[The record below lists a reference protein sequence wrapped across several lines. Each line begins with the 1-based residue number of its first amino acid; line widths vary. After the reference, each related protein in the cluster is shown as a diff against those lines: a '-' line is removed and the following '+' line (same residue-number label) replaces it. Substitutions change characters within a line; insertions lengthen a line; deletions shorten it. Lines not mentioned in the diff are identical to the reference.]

1 MNRALLSGLSSLLF
15 PFAAHAAATPA
26 GGYLMRG
33 GYQPGRHARLQLD
46 ASSRAFDR
54 PHHAK
59 PHRPPAATDAAGLD
73 IVHPAAISELV
84 VIDGAVA
91 DKATL
96 YRGLRPGVAAVEID
110 PSQPGLPQ
118 LAAALSNYRD
128 LAAVHVVSHA
138 WDGELQ
144 LGSSRVTSDSV
155 LQQPS
160 ALAALRQAVRAGG
173 DLLFYGCDL
182 AAGDKGAALLDIVH
196 RQTGL
201 DVAASSNPTG
211 SPALGADWT
220 LEIQRGHIDTPV
232 AFSDKAR
239 ADFSEVLVAADG
251 TRNFAGWSGALSPQ
265 LSTTDFRLTARNGN
279 GSTPNVGIYAGGI
292 SYMLTNAANDNS
304 GHYLYV
310 KADGTNTTGFELT
323 GLNAGEYTLGE
334 FTNLRVVGMVRG
346 GGTIQSGTVNSVG
359 ASGEAFAFGPAQLA
373 NFAGVKLQGFKLYFD
388 CDGSCAANETAYLE
402 FRNFTIAN
410 AIDTPLAPTVTDA
423 RISISGASG
432 TGGAY
437 KINDTV
443 TASWNNSAGGDNNSG
458 ITGVTVD
465 FSQFGGPS
473 AVTATNSGGV
483 WTAAYT
489 IVAGS
494 IDAPNRNVSV
504 TATNAGGSTT
514 TADTTNATVDTIAPV
529 VTPGNIALSGASG
542 VGGVFKAGDTVI
554 AQWNNTAAGDNNTDT
569 ISAVS
574 INLSAFN
581 GPVAIPAT
589 NAAGIWTA
597 THPLPAGVAGNNRNV
612 SISAVDNAGNITTTA
627 STANATVD
635 TLVPAV
641 SSIAVSGSPAPGDA
655 SVAFTVTFNK
665 PVTNISTDDF
675 TLIGTGTASGTISSV
690 SASTGS
696 SVNVNVSG
704 ITGTGT
710 LKINL
715 NGSTNIADSVGN
727 GPPASFSS
735 SASHTVA
742 VPVAPGAPT
751 GAAATAGDTQAS
763 VTFTAPASNG
773 GTAIATYTAVA
784 SGGGG
789 QTGSCPG
796 PAACTITV
804 PGLTNGTSY
813 SFNVTATNSA
823 GLTSA
828 AATTNTVIPKGTQTI
843 TFANPGA
850 QNFGTMPT
858 LTASSSA
865 GASYPV
871 TFTSS
876 TTGVCTI
883 TSTGTLSFLTAGT
896 CTINGNQPGDAAT
909 NAAAQVSQNFT
920 VNAIVPG
927 APTIG
932 TATAGSAQTS
942 VSFTAPASNGG
953 TSITTY
959 TATSSPGGITATSAS
974 TPITVTGLTNGTAY
988 TFTVTATNSAGTGSA
1003 SAASN
1008 AVTPKNAQTIT
1019 FANPGAQNFGT
1030 TPTLT
1035 ASSSAGASYPVT
1047 FTSSTTGVCTITST
1061 GTLSFLTAGTC
1072 TINGNQPGDA
1082 ATNAAAQVSQNF
1094 TVNAIVPGAPTIG
1107 TATAGSAQT
1116 SVSFTAP
1123 ASNGGTSI
1131 TTYTATSSPGGI
1143 TATSASTPIT
1153 VTGLTN
1159 GTAYTF
1165 TVTATNSAGTG
1176 SASAASNSVTPKGTQ
1191 TITFTQP
1198 GDYSFGTSPA
1208 PTLAATSSAGAGYA
1222 VSFTSATSGVC
1233 TITPAGALSFVA
1245 AGLCTI
1251 NADQAG
1257 DAAFSAA
1264 PQVSRSF
1271 NVNAAAPD
1279 APAMGTVT
1287 AGDTQATVNFT
1298 PPSATGGSPITGYTV
1313 TANPAAVPGAPGVTT
1328 HTGTASPIVV
1338 TGLTNGF
1345 VYNFTVKA
1353 ANGAQTSADSAA
1365 VQATPRK
1372 LELVGAPGSVPG
1384 MSGTPTAT
1392 LSGGGATC
1400 TLQATGGFGPA
1411 ASTPPGL
1418 QAPNGQFA
1426 FTAEQCTGAVTMT
1439 LVYPSPLPVGV
1450 QFRKPDGAGG
1460 WFDPTNAATSLNVV
1474 LNAARTTV
1482 SYTITDNGL
1491 GDTNP
1496 ATGTVSDPFVPVV
1509 AAVAPGGAQAIP
1521 SLGGWALAM
1530 LSGLLG
1536 GLALRSRKVFTAR
1549 R

>member
-84 VIDGAVA
+84 VIDGSVA

-96 YRGLRPGVAAVEID
+96 YSGLRPGVAAVEID
-110 PSQPGLPQ
+110 PSRPGIPQ
-118 LAAALSNYRD
+118 LAAALSNYRE

-196 RQTGL
+196 RLTGL

-265 LSTTDFRLTARNGN
+265 LSTTDFRLTAGNGD
-279 GSTPNVGIYAGGI
+279 GSTPKVGIYLGGI
-292 SYMLTNAANDNS
+292 SYMLTNAANDNLN
-304 GHYLYV
+304 HYLYV
-310 KADGTNTTGFELT
+310 KADGSNTTAFELT
-323 GLNAGEYTLGE
+323 GLNAGEFGSGE
-334 FTNLRVVGMVRG
+334 FTNLRIVGTVHG
-346 GGTIQSGTVNSVG
+346 GGTIQSATVNSAG
-359 ASGEAFAFGPAQLA
+359 ASSEAFMFGPAQLA
-373 NFAGVKLQGFKLYFD
+373 AFAGVKLQGFKLYFD
-388 CDGSCAANETAYLE
+388 CDGSCAANETAFLE

-494 IDAPNRNVSV
+494 IDATNRNVSV

-597 THPLPAGVAGNNRNV
+597 THPLPAGVAGNNLNA
-612 SISAVDNAGNITTTA
+612 SISAVDNAGNITTTTG
-627 STANATVD
+627 SSNATVD
-635 TLVPAV
+635 TLIPVV

-696 SVNVNVSG
+696 TVNVNVSG

-727 GPPASFSS
+727 GPPATFSS
-735 SASHTVA
+735 GGTHTVA

-751 GAAATAGDTQAS
+751 GATATAGNAQAS
-763 VTFTAPASNG
+763 ITFAAPASNG
-773 GTAIATYTAVA
+773 GSAISTYNAVA

-789 QTGSCPG
+789 QTGYCTG
-796 PAACTITV
+796 PTACTITV
-804 PGLTNGTSY
+804 PGLTNGISY
-813 SFNVTATNSA
+813 SFNVTATSGA

-828 AATTNTVIPKGTQTI
+828 AATTNTVVPKGTQTI

-850 QNFGTMPT
+850 QNFGTTPT
-858 LTASSSA
+858 LAASSSA

-871 TFTSS
+871 TFASS
-876 TTGVCTI
+876 TMGVCTV
-883 TSTGTLSFLTAGT
+883 TPTGALTFVTAGT
-896 CTINGNQPGDAAT
+896 CTVAADQAGDAAIGS
-909 NAAAQVSQNFT
+909 APQVAQSFV
-920 VNAIVPG
+920 VNAVAPG
-927 APTIG
+927 TPTIG
-932 TATAGSAQTS
+932 TATAGNAQAT
-942 VSFTAPASNGG
+942 VSFTAPAFTGG
-953 TSITTY
+953 AAVTY
-959 TATSSPGGITATSAS
+959 TATSNPGGITATGSS
-974 TPITVTGLTNGTAY
+974 PITVPGLTNGTAY
-988 TFTVTATNSAGTGSA
+988 TFTVTGTNSAGTGTPSA
-1003 SAASN
+1003 TSN
-1008 AVTPKNAQTIT
+1008 QVTPKATQTIS

-1030 TPTLT
+1030 TPTLA

-1047 FTSSTTGVCTITST
+1047 FASSTMGVCTVTPT
-1061 GTLSFLTAGTC
+1061 GALTFVTAGTC
-1072 TINGNQPGDA
+1072 TVAADQAGDA
-1082 ATNAAAQVSQNF
+1082 AIGAAPQVTQSF
-1094 TVNAIVPGAPTIG
+1094 AVNAVAPGAPTIG
-1107 TATAGSAQT
+1107 TATAGNAQAT
-1116 SVSFTAP
+1116 VSFTAP
-1123 ASNGGTSI
+1123 AFTGGAAV
-1131 TTYTATSSPGGI
+1131 TYTATSNPGGI
-1143 TATSASTPIT
+1143 MATGSSPIT
-1153 VTGLTN
+1153 VPGLTN

-1165 TVTATNSAGTG
+1165 TVTGANSAGTG
-1176 SASAASNSVTPKGTQ
+1176 TPSATSNQVTPKATQ
-1191 TITFTQP
+1191 TISFANP
-1198 GDYSFGTSPA
+1198 GAQNFGTT
-1208 PTLAATSSAGAGYA
+1208 PTLAASSSAGASYPVTFA
-1222 VSFTSATSGVC
+1222 SSTMGVC
-1233 TITPAGALSFVA
+1233 TVTPTGALTFVT
-1245 AGLCTI
+1245 AGTCTI
-1251 NADQAG
+1251 AADQAG
-1257 DAAFSAA
+1257 DAAIGAA
-1264 PQVSRSF
+1264 PQVTQSF
-1271 NVNAAAPD
+1271 AVNAIAPD
-1279 APAMGTVT
+1279 IPVIGTVT
-1287 AGDTQATVNFT
+1287 AADAQATVNFT
-1298 PPSATGGSPITGYTV
+1298 ASVGSGGAPISGYTV
-1313 TANPAAVPGAPGVTT
+1313 TATPVAAPGAPAVTT
-1328 HTGTASPIVV
+1328 QTGTASPIVV

-1353 ANGAQTSADSAA
+1353 TNGAQTSADSAA

-1439 LVYPSPLPVGV
+1439 LVYPSPLPVDV

-1496 ATGTVSDPFVPVV
+1496 ATGSVSDPFVPVV

>member
-84 VIDGAVA
+84 VIDGSVA

-96 YRGLRPGVAAVEID
+96 YSGLRPGVAAVEID
-110 PSQPGLPQ
+110 PSRPGIPQ
-118 LAAALSNYRD
+118 LAAALSNYRE

-265 LSTTDFRLTARNGN
+265 LSTTDFRLTAGNGD
-279 GSTPNVGIYAGGI
+279 GSTPKVGIYLGGI
-292 SYMLTNAANDNS
+292 SYMLTNAANDNLN
-304 GHYLYV
+304 HYLYV
-310 KADGTNTTGFELT
+310 KADGSNTTAFELT
-323 GLNAGEYTLGE
+323 GLNAGEFGSGE
-334 FTNLRVVGMVRG
+334 FTNLRIVGTVHG
-346 GGTIQSGTVNSVG
+346 GGTIQSATVNSAG
-359 ASGEAFAFGPAQLA
+359 ASSEAFMFGPAQLA
-373 NFAGVKLQGFKLYFD
+373 AFAGVKLQGFKLYFD
-388 CDGSCAANETAYLE
+388 CDGSCAANETAFLE

-494 IDAPNRNVSV
+494 IDATNRNVSV

-597 THPLPAGVAGNNRNV
+597 THPLPAGVAGNNLNA
-612 SISAVDNAGNITTTA
+612 SISAVDNAGNITTTTG
-627 STANATVD
+627 SSNATVD
-635 TLVPAV
+635 TLIPVV

-696 SVNVNVSG
+696 TVNVNVSG

-727 GPPASFSS
+727 GPPATFSS
-735 SASHTVA
+735 GGTHTVA

-751 GAAATAGDTQAS
+751 GATATAGNAQAS
-763 VTFTAPASNG
+763 ITFAAPASNG
-773 GTAIATYTAVA
+773 GSAISTYNAVA

-789 QTGSCPG
+789 QTGYCTG
-796 PAACTITV
+796 PTACTITV
-804 PGLTNGTSY
+804 PGLTNGISY
-813 SFNVTATNSA
+813 SFNVTATSGA

-828 AATTNTVIPKGTQTI
+828 AATTNTVVPKGTQTI

-850 QNFGTMPT
+850 QNFGTTPT
-858 LTASSSA
+858 LVASSSA

-871 TFTSS
+871 TFASS
-876 TTGVCTI
+876 TMGVCTV
-883 TSTGTLSFLTAGT
+883 TPTGALTFVTAGT
-896 CTINGNQPGDAAT
+896 CTVAADQAGDAAIGS
-909 NAAAQVSQNFT
+909 APQVAQSFV
-920 VNAIVPG
+920 VNAVAPG
-927 APTIG
+927 TPTIG
-932 TATAGSAQTS
+932 TATAGNAQAT
-942 VSFTAPASNGG
+942 VSFTAPAFTGG
-953 TSITTY
+953 AAVTY
-959 TATSSPGGITATSAS
+959 TATSNPGGIMATGSS
-974 TPITVTGLTNGTAY
+974 PITVPGLTNGTAY
-988 TFTVTATNSAGTGSA
+988 TFTVTGANSAGTGTPSA
-1003 SAASN
+1003 TSN
-1008 AVTPKNAQTIT
+1008 QVTPKATQTIS

-1030 TPTLT
+1030 TPTLA

-1047 FTSSTTGVCTITST
+1047 FASSTMGVCTVTPT
-1061 GTLSFLTAGTC
+1061 GALTFVTAGTC
-1072 TINGNQPGDA
+1072 TIA
-1082 ATNAAAQVSQNF
+1082 
-1094 TVNAIVPGAPTIG
+1094 
-1107 TATAGSAQT
+1107 
-1116 SVSFTAP
+1116 
-1123 ASNGGTSI
+1123 
-1131 TTYTATSSPGGI
+1131 
-1143 TATSASTPIT
+1143 
-1153 VTGLTN
+1153 
-1159 GTAYTF
+1159 
-1165 TVTATNSAGTG
+1165 
-1176 SASAASNSVTPKGTQ
+1176 
-1191 TITFTQP
+1191 
-1198 GDYSFGTSPA
+1198 
-1208 PTLAATSSAGAGYA
+1208 
-1222 VSFTSATSGVC
+1222 
-1233 TITPAGALSFVA
+1233 
-1245 AGLCTI
+1245 
-1251 NADQAG
+1251 ADQAG
-1257 DAAFSAA
+1257 DAAIGAA
-1264 PQVSRSF
+1264 PQVTQSF
-1271 NVNAAAPD
+1271 AVNAIAPD
-1279 APAMGTVT
+1279 IPVIGTVT
-1287 AGDTQATVNFT
+1287 AADAQATVNFT
-1298 PPSATGGSPITGYTV
+1298 ASVGSGGAPISGYTV
-1313 TANPAAVPGAPGVTT
+1313 TATPVAAPGAPAVTT
-1328 HTGTASPIVV
+1328 QTGTASPIVV

-1353 ANGAQTSADSAA
+1353 TNGAQTSADSAA

-1439 LVYPSPLPVGV
+1439 LVYPSPLPVDV

-1496 ATGTVSDPFVPVV
+1496 ATGSVSDPFVPVV

-1536 GLALRSRKVFTAR
+1536 GLALRSRRVFTAR

>member
-220 LEIQRGHIDTPV
+220 LEIQRGQIDTPV

-265 LSTTDFRLTARNGN
+265 LSTTDFRLTAGNGD
-279 GSTPNVGIYAGGI
+279 GSTPKVGIYAGGI
-292 SYMLTNAANDNS
+292 SYMLTNAANDNRN
-304 GHYLYV
+304 HYLYV

-359 ASGEAFAFGPAQLA
+359 TSGEAFAFGPAQLA

-388 CDGSCAANETAYLE
+388 CDGFCAANETAFLE

-443 TASWNNSAGGDNNSG
+443 TASWNNSVGGDNNSG

-494 IDAPNRNVSV
+494 IDATNRNVSV

-514 TADTTNATVDTIAPV
+514 TSDTTNATVDTIAPV
-529 VTPGNIALSGASG
+529 ITPGNIALSGASG
-542 VGGVFKAGDTVI
+542 VGGAFKAGDTVI

-597 THPLPAGVAGNNRNV
+597 THPLPAGVAGNNLNA

-635 TLVPAV
+635 TLIPAV

-655 SVAFTVTFNK
+655 SVAFTATFNK

-710 LKINL
+710 IKINL

-727 GPPASFSS
+727 GPPASFNSGGT
-735 SASHTVA
+735 HTVA

-751 GAAATAGDTQAS
+751 GATATAGNAQAS
-763 VTFTAPASNG
+763 ITFAAPASNG
-773 GTAIATYTAVA
+773 GSAISTYTAVA

-804 PGLTNGTSY
+804 PGLTNGISY
-813 SFNVTATNSA
+813 SFNVSATNSA
-823 GLTSA
+823 GLTGPA
-828 AATTNTVIPKGTQTI
+828 AMSNNVTPQGTQTI
-843 TFANPGA
+843 SFAPA
-850 QNFGTMPT
+850 ASYNFGTTPT
-858 LTASSSA
+858 LTATSSA

-871 TFTSS
+871 SFTSS

-883 TSTGTLSFLTAGT
+883 TPTGSLTFVTAGS
-896 CTINGNQPGDAAT
+896 CSINADQAGDAAT
-909 NAAAQVSQNFT
+909 SAAPQVSQTFN
-920 VNAIVPG
+920 VNAVAPG

-932 TATAGSAQTS
+932 TATAGNAQAT
-942 VSFTAPASNGG
+942 VSFTAPASTGG
-953 TSITTY
+953 AAVTY
-959 TATSSPGGITATSAS
+959 TATSSPGSFTATGSS
-974 TPITVTGLTNGTAY
+974 PITVPGLINGTAY
-988 TFTVTATNSAGTGSA
+988 TFSVTAANSAGPGSP

-1008 AVTPKNAQTIT
+1008 A
-1019 FANPGAQNFGT
+1019 
-1030 TPTLT
+1030 
-1035 ASSSAGASYPVT
+1035 
-1047 FTSSTTGVCTITST
+1047 
-1061 GTLSFLTAGTC
+1061 
-1072 TINGNQPGDA
+1072 
-1082 ATNAAAQVSQNF
+1082 
-1094 TVNAIVPGAPTIG
+1094 
-1107 TATAGSAQT
+1107 
-1116 SVSFTAP
+1116 
-1123 ASNGGTSI
+1123 
-1131 TTYTATSSPGGI
+1131 
-1143 TATSASTPIT
+1143 
-1153 VTGLTN
+1153 
-1159 GTAYTF
+1159 
-1165 TVTATNSAGTG
+1165 
-1176 SASAASNSVTPKGTQ
+1176 
-1191 TITFTQP
+1191 
-1198 GDYSFGTSPA
+1198 
-1208 PTLAATSSAGAGYA
+1208 
-1222 VSFTSATSGVC
+1222 
-1233 TITPAGALSFVA
+1233 
-1245 AGLCTI
+1245 
-1251 NADQAG
+1251 
-1257 DAAFSAA
+1257 
-1264 PQVSRSF
+1264 
-1271 NVNAAAPD
+1271 
-1279 APAMGTVT
+1279 
-1287 AGDTQATVNFT
+1287 
-1298 PPSATGGSPITGYTV
+1298 
-1313 TANPAAVPGAPGVTT
+1313 
-1328 HTGTASPIVV
+1328 
-1338 TGLTNGF
+1338 
-1345 VYNFTVKA
+1345 
-1353 ANGAQTSADSAA
+1353 
-1365 VQATPRK
+1365 
-1372 LELVGAPGSVPG
+1372 
-1384 MSGTPTAT
+1384 
-1392 LSGGGATC
+1392 
-1400 TLQATGGFGPA
+1400 
-1411 ASTPPGL
+1411 
-1418 QAPNGQFA
+1418 
-1426 FTAEQCTGAVTMT
+1426 
-1439 LVYPSPLPVGV
+1439 
-1450 QFRKPDGAGG
+1450 
-1460 WFDPTNAATSLNVV
+1460 
-1474 LNAARTTV
+1474 
-1482 SYTITDNGL
+1482 
-1491 GDTNP
+1491 
-1496 ATGTVSDPFVPVV
+1496 
-1509 AAVAPGGAQAIP
+1509 
-1521 SLGGWALAM
+1521 
-1530 LSGLLG
+1530 
-1536 GLALRSRKVFTAR
+1536 
-1549 R
+1549 

>member
-1 MNRALLSGLSSLLF
+1 MIGTTFLGGFSAALLPLGLLGSAGPAAGSYLRSYLRSPQDSGEQTALPLSRS
-15 PFAAHAAATPA
+15 AAPA
-26 GGYLMRG
+26 RDL
-33 GYQPGRHARLQLD
+33 
-46 ASSRAFDR
+46 R
-54 PHHAK
+54 P
-59 PHRPPAATDAAGLD
+59 RPPGELE
-73 IVHPAAISELV
+73 IVVASPVSELV
-84 VIDGAVA
+84 IVDSAVQDRA
-91 DKATL
+91 VLQRALK
-96 YRGLRPGVAAVEID
+96 PGVQMVEID
-110 PSQPGLPQ
+110 ASRPGLPQ
-118 LAAALSNYRD
+118 LVQALASFKN
-128 LAAVHVVSHA
+128 LSAIHVVSHA
-138 WDGELQ
+138 EAGVLL
-144 LGSSRVTSDSV
+144 LGSSRITAESV
-155 LQQPS
+155 KGEIES
-160 ALAALRQAVRAGG
+160 LAALRNAVRPGG

-182 AAGDKGAALLDIVH
+182 AATPEGEQLLDIVQH
-196 RQTGL
+196 ATQL
-201 DVAASSNPTG
+201 DVAASSNATG
-211 SPALGADWT
+211 NLAQGGDWQ
-220 LEIQRGHIDTPV
+220 LEVRRGHVDTQL
-232 AFSDKAR
+232 AFSDKAL
-239 ADFSEVLVAADG
+239 ADFSGVLLASDG
-251 TRNFAGWSGALSPQ
+251 PKSFSSFSVNSLDLVQ
-265 LSTTDFRLTARNGN
+265 TDFRVSAWDSTHTQLGLQIYSAAPFAAYIQNGGTATG
-279 GSTPNVGIYAGGI
+279 TYF
-292 SYMLTNAANDNS
+292 
-304 GHYLYV
+304 YLR
-310 KADGTNTTGFELT
+310 ADDINTTKFELT
-323 GLNAGEYTLGE
+323 GLSAGEYGAVSQ
-334 FTNLRVVGMVRG
+334 FTNVRIVGMLAS
-346 GGTIQSGTVNSVG
+346 GGTVTSSTINGSATP
-359 ASGEAFAFGPAQLA
+359 GEAFTFTATQLA
-373 NFAGVKLQGFKLYFD
+373 DFSGKKLKGFKLYVD
-388 CDGSCAANETAYLE
+388 CGGDGGACPANKFADFE
-402 FRNFTIAN
+402 FRGFTIAGAQN
-410 AIDTPLAPTVTDA
+410 SP
-423 RISISGASG
+423 RISIDHISLTGATG
-432 TGGAY
+432 TGGAF
-437 KINDTV
+437 KIGDTV
-443 TASWNNSAGGDNNSG
+443 TARWNNTASGDYNATP
-458 ITGVTVD
+458 ITGVNFD
-465 FSQFGGPS
+465 LSQFGGGASVAALNS
-473 AVTATNSGGV
+473 AGIWTATHLLS
-483 WTAAYT
+483 
-489 IVAGS
+489 AGA
-494 IDAPNRNVSV
+494 IDATNRNVSV
-504 TATNAGGSTT
+504 TASNSNGPAT
-514 TADTTNATVDTIAPV
+514 TAGTNNATVDTIAPV

-597 THPLPAGVAGNNRNV
+597 THPLPAGVAGNNLNA

-710 LKINL
+710 IKINL

-727 GPPASFSS
+727 GPPASFNSGGT
-735 SASHTVA
+735 HTVA

-751 GAAATAGDTQAS
+751 GATATAGNAQAS
-763 VTFTAPASNG
+763 ITFAAPASNG
-773 GTAIATYTAVA
+773 GSAISTYTAVA

-804 PGLTNGTSY
+804 PGLTNGISY
-813 SFNVTATNSA
+813 SFNVSATNSA
-823 GLTSA
+823 GLTGP
-828 AATTNTVIPKGTQTI
+828 AATSNNVTPQGTQTI
-843 TFANPGA
+843 SFTPAA
-850 QNFGTMPT
+850 SYNFGTTPT
-858 LTASSSA
+858 LTATSSA
-865 GASYPV
+865 GGSYPV
-871 TFTSS
+871 SFTSS

-883 TSTGTLSFLTAGT
+883 TPTGSLTFVTAGS
-896 CTINGNQPGDAAT
+896 CSINADQAGDAAT
-909 NAAAQVSQNFT
+909 SAAPQVSQTFN
-920 VNAIVPG
+920 VNAVAPG

-932 TATAGSAQTS
+932 TATAGNAQAS
-942 VSFTAPASNGG
+942 VSFTAPASTGG
-953 TSITTY
+953 AAVTY
-959 TATSSPGGITATSAS
+959 TATSSPGSFTATGSS
-974 TPITVTGLTNGTAY
+974 PITVAGLINGTAY
-988 TFTVTATNSAGTGSA
+988 TFSVTAANSAGPGSP

-1008 AVTPKNAQTIT
+1008 AVTPRASQTISFT
-1019 FANPGAQNFGT
+1019 PAASYNFGT

-1035 ASSSAGASYPVT
+1035 ATSSAGASYPVS
-1047 FTSSTTGVCTITST
+1047 FTSSTTGVCTITPT
-1061 GTLSFLTAGTC
+1061 GSLTFVTAGTC
-1072 TINGNQPGDA
+1072 TIA
-1082 ATNAAAQVSQNF
+1082 
-1094 TVNAIVPGAPTIG
+1094 
-1107 TATAGSAQT
+1107 
-1116 SVSFTAP
+1116 
-1123 ASNGGTSI
+1123 
-1131 TTYTATSSPGGI
+1131 
-1143 TATSASTPIT
+1143 
-1153 VTGLTN
+1153 
-1159 GTAYTF
+1159 
-1165 TVTATNSAGTG
+1165 
-1176 SASAASNSVTPKGTQ
+1176 
-1191 TITFTQP
+1191 
-1198 GDYSFGTSPA
+1198 
-1208 PTLAATSSAGAGYA
+1208 
-1222 VSFTSATSGVC
+1222 
-1233 TITPAGALSFVA
+1233 
-1245 AGLCTI
+1245 
-1251 NADQAG
+1251 ADQAG
-1257 DAAFSAA
+1257 DAATSAA
-1264 PQVSRSF
+1264 PQVTQSF
-1271 NVNAAAPD
+1271 AVNAIAPD
-1279 APAMGTVT
+1279 IPVIGTVT
-1287 AGDTQATVNFT
+1287 AADAQATVNFT
-1298 PPSATGGSPITGYTV
+1298 ASVGSGGAPISGYTV
-1313 TANPAAVPGAPGVTT
+1313 TATPVAVPGAPSVTT
-1328 HTGTASPIVV
+1328 QTGTTSPIVV

-1353 ANGAQTSADSAA
+1353 TNGAQTSADSAA

-1384 MSGTPTAT
+1384 MAGTPTAT

>member
-110 PSQPGLPQ
+110 PSRPGLPQ

-310 KADGTNTTGFELT
+310 KADGSNTTAFELT
-323 GLNAGEYTLGE
+323 GLNAGEYGSGE
-334 FTNLRVVGMVRG
+334 FTNLRIVGTVHG
-346 GGTIQSGTVNSVG
+346 GGTIQSATVNSAG
-359 ASGEAFAFGPAQLA
+359 ASSEAFMFGPAQLA
-373 NFAGVKLQGFKLYFD
+373 AFAGVKLQGFKLYFD
-388 CDGSCAANETAYLE
+388 CEGSCAANETAFLE

-443 TASWNNSAGGDNNSG
+443 IASWNNSAGGDNNSG

-494 IDAPNRNVSV
+494 IDATNRNVSV
-504 TATNAGGSTT
+504 TATNATL
-514 TADTTNATVDTIAPV
+514 DTIAPV

-597 THPLPAGVAGNNRNV
+597 THPLPAGVAGNNLNA

-635 TLVPAV
+635 TLAPAV

-655 SVAFTVTFNK
+655 SVTFTVTFNK

-675 TLIGTGTASGTISSV
+675 TLVGTGTASGTISSV

-710 LKINL
+710 IKINL

-727 GPPASFSS
+727 GPPASFNSGGT
-735 SASHTVA
+735 HTVA

-751 GAAATAGDTQAS
+751 GATATAGNAQAS
-763 VTFTAPASNG
+763 ITFAAPASNG
-773 GTAIATYTAVA
+773 GSAISTYTAVA

-804 PGLTNGTSY
+804 PGLTNGISY
-813 SFNVTATNSA
+813 SFNVSATNSA
-823 GLTSA
+823 GLTGP
-828 AATTNTVIPKGTQTI
+828 AATSNNVTPQSTQTI
-843 TFANPGA
+843 SFTPAA
-850 QNFGTMPT
+850 SYNFGTTPT
-858 LTASSSA
+858 LTATSSA
-865 GASYPV
+865 GGSYPV
-871 TFTSS
+871 SFTSS
-876 TTGVCTI
+876 TMGVCTI
-883 TSTGTLSFLTAGT
+883 TSTGTLTFVTAGS
-896 CTINGNQPGDAAT
+896 CTINANQAGDAAT
-909 NAAAQVSQNFT
+909 SAAPQVSQTFN
-920 VNAIVPG
+920 VNAVAPG

-932 TATAGSAQTS
+932 TATAGNAQAT
-942 VSFTAPASNGG
+942 VSFTAPASTGG
-953 TSITTY
+953 AAVTY
-959 TATSSPGGITATSAS
+959 TATSSPGSFTATGSS
-974 TPITVTGLTNGTAY
+974 PITVPGLINGTAY
-988 TFTVTATNSAGTGSA
+988 TFSVTAANSAGPGSP

-1008 AVTPKNAQTIT
+1008 AVTPRASQTISFT
-1019 FANPGAQNFGT
+1019 PAASYNFGT

-1035 ASSSAGASYPVT
+1035 ATSSAGGSYPVS
-1047 FTSSTTGVCTITST
+1047 FTSSTMGVCTITST
-1061 GTLSFLTAGTC
+1061 GTLTF
-1072 TINGNQPGDA
+1072 
-1082 ATNAAAQVSQNF
+1082 V
-1094 TVNAIVPGAPTIG
+1094 
-1107 TATAGSAQT
+1107 TAGS
-1116 SVSFTAP
+1116 
-1123 ASNGGTSI
+1123 
-1131 TTYTATSSPGGI
+1131 
-1143 TATSASTPIT
+1143 
-1153 VTGLTN
+1153 
-1159 GTAYTF
+1159 
-1165 TVTATNSAGTG
+1165 
-1176 SASAASNSVTPKGTQ
+1176 
-1191 TITFTQP
+1191 
-1198 GDYSFGTSPA
+1198 
-1208 PTLAATSSAGAGYA
+1208 
-1222 VSFTSATSGVC
+1222 
-1233 TITPAGALSFVA
+1233 
-1245 AGLCTI
+1245 CTI
-1251 NADQAG
+1251 NANQAG
-1257 DAAFSAA
+1257 DAATSAA
-1264 PQVSRSF
+1264 PQVTQSF
-1271 NVNAAAPD
+1271 AVNAIAPD
-1279 APAMGTVT
+1279 IPVIGTVT
-1287 AGDTQATVNFT
+1287 AADAQATVNFT
-1298 PPSATGGSPITGYTV
+1298 ASAGSGGAPISGYTV
-1313 TANPAAVPGAPGVTT
+1313 TATPVAVPGAPSVTT
-1328 HTGTASPIVV
+1328 QTGTASPIVV

-1353 ANGAQTSADSAA
+1353 ANSAQTSADSAA

-1384 MSGTPTAT
+1384 MAGTPTAT

-1400 TLQATGGFGPA
+1400 TLQATGSFGPA

-1418 QAPNGQFA
+1418 QAPNGQFS

>member
-110 PSQPGLPQ
+110 PSRPGLPQ

-310 KADGTNTTGFELT
+310 KADGSNTTAFELT
-323 GLNAGEYTLGE
+323 GLNAGEYGSGE
-334 FTNLRVVGMVRG
+334 FTNLRIVGTVHG
-346 GGTIQSGTVNSVG
+346 GGTIQSATVNSAG
-359 ASGEAFAFGPAQLA
+359 ASSEAFMFGPAQLA
-373 NFAGVKLQGFKLYFD
+373 AFAGVKLQGFKLYFD
-388 CDGSCAANETAYLE
+388 CEGSCAANETAFLE

-443 TASWNNSAGGDNNSG
+443 IASWNNSAGGDNNSG

-494 IDAPNRNVSV
+494 IDATNRNVSV
-504 TATNAGGSTT
+504 TATNATL
-514 TADTTNATVDTIAPV
+514 DTIAPV

-597 THPLPAGVAGNNRNV
+597 THPLPAGVAGNNLNA

-635 TLVPAV
+635 TLAPAV

-655 SVAFTVTFNK
+655 SVTFTVTFNK

-675 TLIGTGTASGTISSV
+675 TLVGTGTASGTISSV

-710 LKINL
+710 IKINL

-727 GPPASFSS
+727 GPPASFNSGGT
-735 SASHTVA
+735 HTVA

-751 GAAATAGDTQAS
+751 GATATAGNAQAS
-763 VTFTAPASNG
+763 ITFAAPASNG
-773 GTAIATYTAVA
+773 GSAISTYTAVA

-804 PGLTNGTSY
+804 PGLTNGISY
-813 SFNVTATNSA
+813 SFNVSATNSA
-823 GLTSA
+823 GLTGP
-828 AATTNTVIPKGTQTI
+828 AATSNNVTPQSTQTI
-843 TFANPGA
+843 SFTPAA
-850 QNFGTMPT
+850 SYNFGTTPT
-858 LTASSSA
+858 LTATSSA
-865 GASYPV
+865 GGSYPV
-871 TFTSS
+871 SFTSS
-876 TTGVCTI
+876 TMGVCTI
-883 TSTGTLSFLTAGT
+883 TSTGTLTFVTAGS
-896 CTINGNQPGDAAT
+896 CTINANQAGDAAT
-909 NAAAQVSQNFT
+909 SAAPQVSQTFN
-920 VNAIVPG
+920 VNAVAPG

-932 TATAGSAQTS
+932 TATAGNAQAT
-942 VSFTAPASNGG
+942 VSFTAPASTGG
-953 TSITTY
+953 AAVTY
-959 TATSSPGGITATSAS
+959 TATSSPGSFTATGSS
-974 TPITVTGLTNGTAY
+974 PITVPGLINGTAY
-988 TFTVTATNSAGTGSA
+988 TFSVTAANSAGPGSP

-1008 AVTPKNAQTIT
+1008 AVTPRASQTISFT
-1019 FANPGAQNFGT
+1019 PAASYNFGT

-1035 ASSSAGASYPVT
+1035 ATSSAGGSYPVS
-1047 FTSSTTGVCTITST
+1047 FTSSTMGVCTITST
-1061 GTLSFLTAGTC
+1061 GSLTFVTAGNC
-1072 TINGNQPGDA
+1072 TIA
-1082 ATNAAAQVSQNF
+1082 
-1094 TVNAIVPGAPTIG
+1094 
-1107 TATAGSAQT
+1107 
-1116 SVSFTAP
+1116 
-1123 ASNGGTSI
+1123 
-1131 TTYTATSSPGGI
+1131 
-1143 TATSASTPIT
+1143 
-1153 VTGLTN
+1153 
-1159 GTAYTF
+1159 
-1165 TVTATNSAGTG
+1165 
-1176 SASAASNSVTPKGTQ
+1176 
-1191 TITFTQP
+1191 
-1198 GDYSFGTSPA
+1198 
-1208 PTLAATSSAGAGYA
+1208 
-1222 VSFTSATSGVC
+1222 
-1233 TITPAGALSFVA
+1233 
-1245 AGLCTI
+1245 
-1251 NADQAG
+1251 ADQAG
-1257 DAAFSAA
+1257 DAAISAA
-1264 PQVSRSF
+1264 PQVTQSF
-1271 NVNAAAPD
+1271 AVNAIAPD
-1279 APAMGTVT
+1279 IPVIGTVT
-1287 AGDTQATVNFT
+1287 AADAQATVNFT
-1298 PPSATGGSPITGYTV
+1298 ASAGSGGAPISGYTV
-1313 TANPAAVPGAPGVTT
+1313 TATPVAVPGAPSVTT
-1328 HTGTASPIVV
+1328 QTGTASPIVV

-1353 ANGAQTSADSAA
+1353 ANSAQTSADSAA

-1384 MSGTPTAT
+1384 MAGTPTAT

-1400 TLQATGGFGPA
+1400 TLQATGSFGPA

-1418 QAPNGQFA
+1418 QAPNGQFS

>member
-73 IVHPAAISELV
+73 IVQPAAISELV

-110 PSQPGLPQ
+110 PSRPGLPQ

-359 ASGEAFAFGPAQLA
+359 GSGEAFAFGPAQLA
-373 NFAGVKLQGFKLYFD
+373 AFAGVKLQGFKLYFD
-388 CDGSCAANETAYLE
+388 CEGSCAANETAYLE

-494 IDAPNRNVSV
+494 IDATNRNVSV

-514 TADTTNATVDTIAPV
+514 TADTTNATVDNIAPV

-597 THPLPAGVAGNNRNV
+597 THPLPAGVAGNNLNA

-655 SVAFTVTFNK
+655 SVAFTATFNK

-710 LKINL
+710 IKINL

-727 GPPASFSS
+727 GPPASFNSGGT
-735 SASHTVA
+735 HTVA

-751 GAAATAGDTQAS
+751 GATATAGNAQAS
-763 VTFTAPASNG
+763 ITFAAPASNG
-773 GTAIATYTAVA
+773 GSAISTYTAVA

-804 PGLTNGTSY
+804 PGLTNGISY
-813 SFNVTATNSA
+813 SFNVSATNSA
-823 GLTSA
+823 GLTGP
-828 AATTNTVIPKGTQTI
+828 AATSNNVTPQGTQTI
-843 TFANPGA
+843 SFAPA
-850 QNFGTMPT
+850 ASYNFGTTPT
-858 LTASSSA
+858 LTATSSA

-871 TFTSS
+871 SFTSS

-883 TSTGTLSFLTAGT
+883 TPTGSLTFVTAGS
-896 CTINGNQPGDAAT
+896 CSINANQAGDAAT
-909 NAAAQVSQNFT
+909 SAAPQVSQTFN
-920 VNAIVPG
+920 VNAVAPG

-932 TATAGSAQTS
+932 TATAGNAQAT
-942 VSFTAPASNGG
+942 VSFTAPASTGG
-953 TSITTY
+953 AAVTY
-959 TATSSPGGITATSAS
+959 TATSSPGSFTATGSS
-974 TPITVTGLTNGTAY
+974 PITVPGLINGTAY
-988 TFTVTATNSAGTGSA
+988 TFSVTAANSAGPGSP

-1008 AVTPKNAQTIT
+1008 AVTPRASQTISFT
-1019 FANPGAQNFGT
+1019 PAASYNFGT

-1035 ASSSAGASYPVT
+1035 ATSSAGASYPVS
-1047 FTSSTTGVCTITST
+1047 FTSSTTGVCTITPT
-1061 GTLSFLTAGTC
+1061 GSLTFVTAGSC
-1072 TINGNQPGDA
+1072 SINANQAGDA
-1082 ATNAAAQVSQNF
+1082 ATSAAPQVSQTFN
-1094 TVNAIVPGAPTIG
+1094 VNAVAPGAPTIG
-1107 TATAGSAQT
+1107 TATAGNAQAT
-1116 SVSFTAP
+1116 VSFTAP
-1123 ASNGGTSI
+1123 ASTGGAAV
-1131 TTYTATSSPGGI
+1131 TYTATSSPGSF
-1143 TATSASTPIT
+1143 TATGSSPIT
-1153 VTGLTN
+1153 VPGLIN

-1165 TVTATNSAGTG
+1165 SVTAANSAGPG
-1176 SASAASNSVTPKGTQ
+1176 SPSAASNAVTPRASQ
-1191 TITFTQP
+1191 TISFTP
-1198 GDYSFGTSPA
+1198 AASYNFGTT
-1208 PTLAATSSAGAGYA
+1208 PTLTATSSAGASYP
-1222 VSFTSATSGVC
+1222 VSFTSSTTGVC
-1233 TITPAGALSFVA
+1233 TITPTGSLTFVTAGN
-1245 AGLCTI
+1245 CTI
-1251 NADQAG
+1251 AADQAG
-1257 DAAFSAA
+1257 DAAISAA
-1264 PQVSRSF
+1264 PQVTQSF
-1271 NVNAAAPD
+1271 AVNAIAPD
-1279 APAMGTVT
+1279 IPVIGTVT
-1287 AGDTQATVNFT
+1287 AADAQATVNFT
-1298 PPSATGGSPITGYTV
+1298 ASVGSGGAPISGYTV
-1313 TANPAAVPGAPGVTT
+1313 TATPVAVPGAPSVTT
-1328 HTGTASPIVV
+1328 QTGTASPIVV

-1353 ANGAQTSADSAA
+1353 TNGAQTSADSAA

-1384 MSGTPTAT
+1384 MAGTPTAT

-1418 QAPNGQFA
+1418 QAPNGQFS

>member
-84 VIDGAVA
+84 VIDGSVA

-96 YRGLRPGVAAVEID
+96 YSGLRPGVAAVEID
-110 PSQPGLPQ
+110 PSRPGIPQ
-118 LAAALSNYRD
+118 LAAALSNYRE

-265 LSTTDFRLTARNGN
+265 LSTTDFRLTAGNGD
-279 GSTPNVGIYAGGI
+279 GSTPKVGIYLGGI
-292 SYMLTNAANDNS
+292 SYMLTNAANDNLN
-304 GHYLYV
+304 HYLYV
-310 KADGTNTTGFELT
+310 KADGSNTTAFELT
-323 GLNAGEYTLGE
+323 GLNAGEFGSGE
-334 FTNLRVVGMVRG
+334 FTNLRIVGTVHG
-346 GGTIQSGTVNSVG
+346 GGTIQSATVNSAG
-359 ASGEAFAFGPAQLA
+359 ASSEAFMFGPAQLA
-373 NFAGVKLQGFKLYFD
+373 AFAGVKLQGFKLYFD
-388 CDGSCAANETAYLE
+388 CDGSCAANETAFLE

-494 IDAPNRNVSV
+494 IDATNRNVSV

-597 THPLPAGVAGNNRNV
+597 THPLPAGVAGNNLNA
-612 SISAVDNAGNITTTA
+612 SISAVDNAGNITTTTG
-627 STANATVD
+627 SSNATVD
-635 TLVPAV
+635 TLIPVV

-696 SVNVNVSG
+696 TVNVNVSG

-727 GPPASFSS
+727 GPPATFSS
-735 SASHTVA
+735 GGTHTVA

-751 GAAATAGDTQAS
+751 GATATAGNAQAS
-763 VTFTAPASNG
+763 ITFAAPASNG
-773 GTAIATYTAVA
+773 GSAISTYSAVA

-789 QTGSCPG
+789 QTGYCTG
-796 PAACTITV
+796 PTACTITV
-804 PGLTNGTSY
+804 PGLTNGISY
-813 SFNVTATNSA
+813 SFNVTATSGA

-828 AATTNTVIPKGTQTI
+828 AATTNTVVPKGTQTI

-850 QNFGTMPT
+850 QNFGTTPT
-858 LTASSSA
+858 LAASSSA

-871 TFTSS
+871 TFASS
-876 TTGVCTI
+876 TMGVCTV
-883 TSTGTLSFLTAGT
+883 TPTGALTFVTAGT
-896 CTINGNQPGDAAT
+896 CT
-909 NAAAQVSQNFT
+909 
-920 VNAIVPG
+920 
-927 APTIG
+927 
-932 TATAGSAQTS
+932 
-942 VSFTAPASNGG
+942 
-953 TSITTY
+953 
-959 TATSSPGGITATSAS
+959 
-974 TPITVTGLTNGTAY
+974 
-988 TFTVTATNSAGTGSA
+988 
-1003 SAASN
+1003 
-1008 AVTPKNAQTIT
+1008 
-1019 FANPGAQNFGT
+1019 
-1030 TPTLT
+1030 
-1035 ASSSAGASYPVT
+1035 
-1047 FTSSTTGVCTITST
+1047 
-1061 GTLSFLTAGTC
+1061 
-1072 TINGNQPGDA
+1072 
-1082 ATNAAAQVSQNF
+1082 
-1094 TVNAIVPGAPTIG
+1094 
-1107 TATAGSAQT
+1107 
-1116 SVSFTAP
+1116 
-1123 ASNGGTSI
+1123 
-1131 TTYTATSSPGGI
+1131 
-1143 TATSASTPIT
+1143 
-1153 VTGLTN
+1153 
-1159 GTAYTF
+1159 
-1165 TVTATNSAGTG
+1165 
-1176 SASAASNSVTPKGTQ
+1176 
-1191 TITFTQP
+1191 
-1198 GDYSFGTSPA
+1198 
-1208 PTLAATSSAGAGYA
+1208 
-1222 VSFTSATSGVC
+1222 
-1233 TITPAGALSFVA
+1233 VA
-1245 AGLCTI
+1245 
-1251 NADQAG
+1251 ADQAG
-1257 DAAFSAA
+1257 DAAIGSA
-1264 PQVSRSF
+1264 PQVAQSF
-1271 NVNAAAPD
+1271 
-1279 APAMGTVT
+1279 
-1287 AGDTQATVNFT
+1287 
-1298 PPSATGGSPITGYTV
+1298 
-1313 TANPAAVPGAPGVTT
+1313 
-1328 HTGTASPIVV
+1328 VV
-1338 TGLTNGF
+1338 
-1345 VYNFTVKA
+1345 
-1353 ANGAQTSADSAA
+1353 
-1365 VQATPRK
+1365 
-1372 LELVGAPGSVPG
+1372 
-1384 MSGTPTAT
+1384 
-1392 LSGGGATC
+1392 
-1400 TLQATGGFGPA
+1400 
-1411 ASTPPGL
+1411 
-1418 QAPNGQFA
+1418 
-1426 FTAEQCTGAVTMT
+1426 
-1439 LVYPSPLPVGV
+1439 
-1450 QFRKPDGAGG
+1450 
-1460 WFDPTNAATSLNVV
+1460 
-1474 LNAARTTV
+1474 
-1482 SYTITDNGL
+1482 
-1491 GDTNP
+1491 
-1496 ATGTVSDPFVPVV
+1496 
-1509 AAVAPGGAQAIP
+1509 
-1521 SLGGWALAM
+1521 
-1530 LSGLLG
+1530 
-1536 GLALRSRKVFTAR
+1536 
-1549 R
+1549 